1 MSTNSTMVFNGWI
14 LNFWMTTFCVLGF
27 NIWTFEWKHLN
38 ISPFE
43 HLNENIVCFGAI
55 SLGFTIRAG
64 PLPWMFIMFISR
76 RLPPDENN
84 NNKMMRE
91 FCSRSA
97 MFFVFLFF
105 SVCFVLKDKRCWIGP
120 VNPVT
125 LFILWCPF
133 PLSLSLKMASF
144 ITRFSPKV
152 IQYFSRLNIIIRF
165 YF

>member
-1 MSTNSTMVFNGWI
+1 MYNVNK
-14 LNFWMTTFCVLGF
+14 LEDGF
-27 NIWTFEWKHLN
+27 DFFQLQHSVC
-38 ISPFE
+38 SPFE

-97 MFFVFLFF
+97 MFFCVFFF
-105 SVCFVLKDKRCWIGP
+105 CVF
-120 VNPVT
+120 
-125 LFILWCPF
+125 
-133 PLSLSLKMASF
+133 
-144 ITRFSPKV
+144 
-152 IQYFSRLNIIIRF
+152 
-165 YF
+165 